1 MKNFPVQVMTH
12 SLYEGNAEPKVSY
25 DISLAGTTVENISP
39 EDATMLMNM
48 LQNLLQVDRKEVSH
62 E

>member
-1 MKNFPVQVMTH
+1 MKFPVQVMAH

-25 DISLAGTTVENISP
+25 DISLAGTTVENVSP
-39 EDATMLMNM
+39 EDAKKLLNM
-48 LQNLLQVDRKEVSH
+48 LQNLIQIERKEANH

>member
-1 MKNFPVQVMTH
+1 MKFPVQVMAH

-25 DISLAGTTVENISP
+25 DISLAGTTVENVSP
-39 EDATMLMNM
+39 EDARKLLNM
-48 LQNLLQVDRKEVSH
+48 LQNLIQVERKEANH

>member
-1 MKNFPVQVMTH
+1 MKFPVQVMAH

-25 DISLAGTTVENISP
+25 DISLAGTTVEGVSQDEAKI
-39 EDATMLMNM
+39 LMRL
-48 LQNLLQVDRKEVSH
+48 LQNLLQSDRKEASH

>member
-1 MKNFPVQVMTH
+1 MMKFPVQVMAH

-25 DISLAGTTVENISP
+25 DISLAGTTVENVSP
-39 EDATMLMNM
+39 EDAKKLLNM
-48 LQNLLQVDRKEVSH
+48 LQNLIQVEGKEANH

>member
-1 MKNFPVQVMTH
+1 MKFPVQVMAH

-25 DISLAGTTVENISP
+25 DISLAGTTVENVSP
-39 EDATMLMNM
+39 EDAKKLLNM
-48 LQNLLQVDRKEVSH
+48 LQNLIQVEGKEANH

>member
-1 MKNFPVQVMTH
+1 MKFPVQVMAH

-25 DISLAGTTVENISP
+25 DISLAGTTVENVSP
-39 EDATMLMNM
+39 EDARKLLNM
-48 LQNLLQVDRKEVSH
+48 LQNLIQVERKEVNH

>member
-12 SLYEGNAEPKVSY
+12 TLYEGDAEPKVSY
-25 DISLAGTTVENISP
+25 DISLAGTTVENVSP
-39 EDATMLMNM
+39 EDAKTLANM
-48 LQNLLQVDRKEVSH
+48 LQNLVDNKKEVSH

>member
-1 MKNFPVQVMTH
+1 MKFPVQVMAH

-25 DISLAGTTVENISP
+25 DISLAGTTVENVSP
-39 EDATMLMNM
+39 EDAKKLLNM
-48 LQNLLQVDRKEVSH
+48 LQNLIQVERKEDNH

>member
-1 MKNFPVQVMTH
+1 MKFPVQVMAH

-25 DISLAGTTVENISP
+25 DISLAGTTVENVSP
-39 EDATMLMNM
+39 EDAKKLLNM
-48 LQNLLQVDRKEVSH
+48 LQNLIQAERKEANH

>member
-1 MKNFPVQVMTH
+1 MKFPVQVMAH

-25 DISLAGTTVENISP
+25 DISLAGTTVEGVSQD
-39 EDATMLMNM
+39 EAKTLMRL
-48 LQNLLQVDRKEVSH
+48 LQNLLQSDRKEASH

>member
-12 SLYEGNAEPKVSY
+12 TLYEGKAEPKVSY

-39 EDATMLMNM
+39 EDAKTLLNM
-48 LQNLLQVDRKEVSH
+48 LQSLIQVDRKEATH

>member
-1 MKNFPVQVMTH
+1 MKFPVQVMAH

-25 DISLAGTTVENISP
+25 DISLAGTTVENVSL
-39 EDATMLMNM
+39 EDARKLLNM
-48 LQNLLQVDRKEVSH
+48 LQNLIQVERKEANH

>member
-1 MKNFPVQVMTH
+1 MKFPVQVMAH

-25 DISLAGTTVENISP
+25 DISLAGTTVENVSP
-39 EDATMLMNM
+39 EDARKLLNM
-48 LQNLLQVDRKEVSH
+48 LQNLIQVERKETNH

>member
-1 MKNFPVQVMTH
+1 MKFPVQVMAH

-25 DISLAGTTVENISP
+25 DISLAGTTVENVSP
-39 EDATMLMNM
+39 EDARKLLNM
-48 LQNLLQVDRKEVSH
+48 LQNLIQVDRKEANH